1 MSRKRRNHSAEFKAK
16 VALAAL
22 REEHTLGEL
31 AQQYDVHPNQIQSWK
46 RQLIDSA
53 GEVFGRG
60 GQRKAKS
67 EAELIAALQAKVG
80 QLTME
85 NGFFRARVGKDSRA
99 QRRQM
104 VDQED
109 LLPVVRQCQ
118 LLGLARSSVY
128 YTPKGVSDEEL
139 ALMRLIDQCHLK
151 HPYYGSRR
159 IRDWLEDQGHA
170 VNRKRVQRLMRR
182 MGLVAIYP
190 KCNLSRRHHAHRL
203 YPYLLRGLSI
213 DRANQVW
220 AADVTYVPMAK
231 GFAYLV
237 AIIDW
242 YSRKVLAWR
251 LSNTMDLGFCVEA
264 LQQAIADYGR
274 PEIFNTDQGA
284 QFTSEAFTSALKA
297 HEIRISM
304 DGKGRWVDN
313 VFVERLW
320 RSLKYEEVYLKAYES
335 LSQARAGIAWY
346 MNFFNAE
353 RRHYSLERRIPDA
366 VYYESLGQRRA
377 A

>member
-1 MSRKRRNHSAEFKAK
+1 
-16 VALAAL
+16 
-22 REEHTLGEL
+22 
-31 AQQYDVHPNQIQSWK
+31 
-46 RQLIDSA
+46 
-53 GEVFGRG
+53 
-60 GQRKAKS
+60 
-67 EAELIAALQAKVG
+67 
-80 QLTME
+80 
-85 NGFFRARVGKDSRA
+85 
-99 QRRQM
+99 M

-320 RSLKYEEVYLKAYES
+320 RSLKYEEVVCYERSRCDTQRLRSFTRDEGRPLEVGVRAQASNRHKLRLSRVAVVSVAGKGGGIRRQVGNKETSASEPLMTCRNVQTGVETGVRTSTPLHRPGGSPLTARLAPGMKA
-335 LSQARAGIAWY
+335 A
-346 MNFFNAE
+346 
-353 RRHYSLERRIPDA
+353 
-366 VYYESLGQRRA
+366 
-377 A
+377 